1 MVLPL
6 KEKSL
11 FFGCAVCL
19 VGTVTL
25 TNFFIL
31 PVLLQMTLYTF
42 PIIYLGCHLSLKQ
55 AEVDP
60 VTGDK
65 PNKSESMSKRDA
77 MMFPVFGSV
86 ALLVLYVAYKFLD
99 PWYVNML
106 LTTYLS
112 CIGAVAV
119 AETFYTFISPFLPR
133 PTEDAIALNITCWPL
148 ASKDEPW
155 DFRAN
160 WLHIASYIVA
170 ATMSVVWFATKHWA
184 LHNGFAIAFCIQAIA
199 LVSMGDFK
207 VATILLCGL
216 FVYDIFWVFG
226 TEVMVTVAKSF
237 EGPAKLIFPLN
248 FDPWQQSILGLG
260 DVVVPG
266 IFISMCLRFD
276 NYMHERALKKHA
288 NQSTE
293 GSNNEEKKEDAA
305 VAGNSDSC
313 VKNLNEVDIH
323 EKFGKFYFW
332 VVMISYELGLLT
344 TGIVMVVFKHPQ
356 PALLYLVPYCLLSM
370 FGAATLNGEV
380 KDLLAYKEDAD
391 VVEAITDDGGE
402 GVDAATDGVVED
414 MKKEGA
420 GGEEGVRKTAAGG
433 GSQRQTVQEE

>member
-1 MVLPL
+1 MLLPV
-6 KEKSL
+6 KEKSV
-11 FFGCAVCL
+11 FFGCAACL
-19 VGTVTL
+19 VGTVTI
-25 TNFFIL
+25 TNFIIL

-42 PIIYLGCHLSLKQ
+42 PVIYLGCHLSLKQ

-60 VTGDK
+60 ATGDK
-65 PNKSESMSKRDA
+65 PNKSESMSSKDA

-86 ALLVLYVAYKFLD
+86 ALLTLYVAYKFLD

-119 AETFYTFISPFLPR
+119 AETLYTFIAPFFPR
-133 PTEDAIALNITCWPL
+133 PSVDAISLNITCWPL
-148 ASKDEPW
+148 ASKKEPW
-155 DFRAN
+155 EVRAN
-160 WLHIASYIVA
+160 WLHIAAHIA
-170 ATMSVVWFATKHWA
+170 AAGMSVVWFITKHWA

-207 VATILLCGL
+207 VATILLSGL
-216 FVYDIFWVFG
+216 FIYDIFWVFG

-237 EGPAKLIFPLN
+237 EGPAKLIFPLS

-260 DVVVPG
+260 DIVVPG

-276 NYMHERALKKHA
+276 NYMHERAMKKHSE
-288 NQSTE
+288 NQENPEDTPAS
-293 GSNNEEKKEDAA
+293 EEKK
-305 VAGNSDSC
+305 
-313 VKNLNEVDIH
+313 VKNLHEVDIH

-344 TGIVMVVFKHPQ
+344 TGIVMVVFRHPQ

-380 KDLLAYKEDAD
+380 KDLLAYKDDSDSPVAVMPAD
-391 VVEAITDDGGE
+391 GAAEVVEEMKEEEAAEGSVRRTAVKQDG
-402 GVDAATDGVVED
+402 
-414 MKKEGA
+414 
-420 GGEEGVRKTAAGG
+420 
-433 GSQRQTVQEE
+433 VQEE